1 MPLSSSYVIILEFYL
16 IVKLSS
22 LVCYVVHIGK
32 GHFKD
37 KSILFDLRSSYYFVI
52 IIIIIIIIILPY
64 TKSALKTVLQFFNF
78 LRKITPIV
86 YSVDFL
92 LCWFL
97 SVVLLLDR
105 IICQINKESDT
116 NTLILIFWYDQC
128 ASCPIKLQDSLI
140 IIISGKNQVISK
152 FLYEACHSGKINL
165 SPLPWLRVASFASP
179 SIKFQDFLI
188 IGIQRKSQITSCSST
203 YMVTVIKGR

>member
-1 MPLSSSYVIILEFYL
+1 MPPSSSYVIILEFYL

-37 KSILFDLRSSYYFVI
+37 KSILFDLRSSYYFV
-52 IIIIIIIIILPY
+52 IIIIIILPY

-152 FLYEACHSGKINL
+152 FLYEAFHSGKINL

>member
-1 MPLSSSYVIILEFYL
+1 MPPSRSYVIILEFYL

-37 KSILFDLRSSYYFVI
+37 KSVLFDLRCSYYFVI

-105 IICQINKESDT
+105 IICQRNKESDT
-116 NTLILIFWYDQC
+116 NTLILIWPVCLLSNEIAGFFDHHYLWKESSDFKI
-128 ASCPIKLQDSLI
+128 SIWSL
-140 IIISGKNQVISK
+140 
-152 FLYEACHSGKINL
+152 
-165 SPLPWLRVASFASP
+165 SF
-179 SIKFQDFLI
+179 
-188 IGIQRKSQITSCSST
+188 R
-203 YMVTVIKGR
+203 

>member
-1 MPLSSSYVIILEFYL
+1 MPPSSSYVIILEFYL

-37 KSILFDLRSSYYFVI
+37 KSILFDLRSSYYFV
-52 IIIIIIIIILPY
+52 IIIIIIILPY

-128 ASCPIKLQDSLI
+128 ASCPIKLQDSLWKESSDFK
-140 IIISGKNQVISK
+140 ISI
-152 FLYEACHSGKINL
+152 
-165 SPLPWLRVASFASP
+165 WSFS
-179 SIKFQDFLI
+179 F
-188 IGIQRKSQITSCSST
+188 R
-203 YMVTVIKGR
+203 